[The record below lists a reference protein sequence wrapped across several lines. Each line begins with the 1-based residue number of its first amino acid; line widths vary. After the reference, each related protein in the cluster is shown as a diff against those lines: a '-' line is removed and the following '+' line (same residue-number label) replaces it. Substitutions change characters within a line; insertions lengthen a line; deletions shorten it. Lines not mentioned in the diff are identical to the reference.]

1 MAWMSL
7 YSTTWVCLAVSAGTP
22 FEEGTPKAEPLP
34 AFTSAVS
41 WAPWNPPF
49 ILTTPSLP
57 VTPRATLMACMV
69 ASVPEQVSLHIS
81 AEGTSLVILSS
92 SASSGSDGA
101 P

>member
-1 MAWMSL
+1 M
-7 YSTTWVCLAVSAGTP
+7 
-22 FEEGTPKAEPLP
+22 
-34 AFTSAVS
+34 
-41 WAPWNPPF
+41 
-49 ILTTPSLP
+49 TTPSLP